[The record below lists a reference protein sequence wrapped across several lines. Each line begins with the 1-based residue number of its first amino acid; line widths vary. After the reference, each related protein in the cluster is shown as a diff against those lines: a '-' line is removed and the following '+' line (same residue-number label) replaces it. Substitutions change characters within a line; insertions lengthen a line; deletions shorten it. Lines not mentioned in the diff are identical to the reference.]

1 MHRRWTAVGVDLDME
16 VIDWCIENNINNKVR
31 ADGYSRISLF
41 QENVLQPLEAN

>member
-16 VIDWCIENNINNKVR
+16 VIDWCIENNINKVR